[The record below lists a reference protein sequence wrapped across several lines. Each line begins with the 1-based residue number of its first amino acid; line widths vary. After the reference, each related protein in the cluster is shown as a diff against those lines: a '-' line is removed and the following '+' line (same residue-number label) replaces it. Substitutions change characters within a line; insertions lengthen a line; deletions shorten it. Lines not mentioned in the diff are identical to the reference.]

1 MPNLSIMLKPA
12 SSLCNLN
19 CQYCF
24 YHSLAKDRAF
34 ENFGMMSVD
43 TAHALIDSALEL
55 ADKGSIYFAFQGGE
69 PLLRGIDFY
78 KDFVEYTNTK
88 NAGKSAIFFTLQ
100 TNGTLIT
107 KDWAQFF
114 HQHNFLIGLSL
125 DGDQNAN
132 KFRLDKDGDDTFSKV
147 IEGLFLLEDY
157 EVDFNILSVATGYT
171 AKNIKE
177 IYSYFKYMGVKH
189 LQFIP
194 CLKPFGDTTEDERY
208 MTVEEYRDF
217 LMGLF
222 SLYATDA
229 INGRFVSIRYFDN
242 IINMVNGIQP
252 EQCGLMG
259 HCNHQFVIE
268 GNGNVYPCD
277 FYCTDEWLLGNIN
290 DTPLKML
297 AKGEKANAFLKESL
311 VLPDKCKDCKYL
323 KICHAGG
330 CKRNRESMDYCE
342 AYKVFF
348 EKTLPLIF
356 KFFKKAND

>member
-1 MPNLSIMLKPA
+1 
-12 SSLCNLN
+12 
-19 CQYCF
+19 
-24 YHSLAKDRAF
+24 
-34 ENFGMMSVD
+34 MSED
-43 TAHALIDSALEL
+43 TAHKVIDSALEL
-55 ADKGSIYFAFQGGE
+55 ADGGSIYFAFQGGE
-69 PLLRGIDFY
+69 PLLRGLDFY
-78 KDFVEYTNTK
+78 KDFVAYTNAK
-88 NAGKSAIFFTLQ
+88 NSGKSEIFFTLQ

-107 KDWAQFF
+107 KEWTQFF
-114 HQHNFLIGLSL
+114 KTHNFLIGLSL

-132 KFRLDKDGDDTFSKV
+132 KFRVDKDGDDTFSKV

-157 EVDFNILSVATGYT
+157 DVDFNVLAVATGYT

-177 IYSYFKYMGVKH
+177 IYAYFKYMGIKH

-208 MTVEEYRDF
+208 MTVTEYRDF

-242 IINMVNGIQP
+242 LVNMLNGDLV

-277 FYCTDEWLLGNIN
+277 FYCTDEWLLGNIL
-290 DTPLKML
+290 DSTLKTL
-297 AKGEKANAFLKESL
+297 ATSKKAHDFLRNSL
-311 VLPDKCKDCKYL
+311 VIPDSCKACPYL

-342 AYKVFF
+342 AYKIFF
-348 EKTLPLIF
+348 QKSLPLLF
-356 KFFKKAND
+356 KFFKKSND